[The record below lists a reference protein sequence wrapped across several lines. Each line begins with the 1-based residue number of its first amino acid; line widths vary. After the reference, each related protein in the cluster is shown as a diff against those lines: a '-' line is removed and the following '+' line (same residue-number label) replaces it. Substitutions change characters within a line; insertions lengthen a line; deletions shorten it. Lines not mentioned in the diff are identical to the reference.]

1 MGRRLIPEEVLAALN
16 LPPATVV
23 GQRVP
28 KKLLLENGAMTA
40 ADKRLINEGVE
51 ELRWTA
57 ALKPSTCGVPEFRD
71 VVREYLEIAVLHV
84 RLRSTKKVGRVIE
97 LIHRAVPYPVLLIEE
112 DADGR
117 QLSLAHKRLALNE
130 AAKVVVDGEPESVE
144 LGSANGEVAAAFLQ
158 ALSISRQPKG
168 TLYALYQGWLDTAL
182 ALKAAAITGKFTIH
196 DEASRLE
203 LRRHALRRVAE
214 LRDQITSLR
223 RDAAKASQMAR
234 QVYFNLQLRNLES
247 ELLQEQRGL

>member
-1 MGRRLIPEEVLAALN
+1 LTPEQLLAALN
-16 LPPATVV
+16 LPPAAVV

-28 KKLLLENGAMTA
+28 KKLLLENGAPTA

-57 ALKPSTCGVPEFRD
+57 VLKPSTCGVPEFRD
-71 VVREYLEIAVLHV
+71 AVREYLEIAVLHV
-84 RLRSTKKVGRVIE
+84 RLRSTTRVGRVIE

-117 QLSLAHKRLALNE
+117 RLSLAHKRLALNE
-130 AAKVVVDGEPESVE
+130 AAKVVLDGEPESVD
-144 LGSANGEVAAAFLQ
+144 LASANSEVAAGFLQ

-182 ALKAAAITGKFTIH
+182 ALKAAAITGQFTIH
-196 DEASRLE
+196 DEASRVE
-203 LRRHALRRVAE
+203 LRRRALHRVAE
-214 LRDQITSLR
+214 LQDRIAVLR
-223 RDAAKASQMAR
+223 REAVKASQMAR
-234 QVYFNLQLRNLES
+234 QVELNLQLRKLEG
-247 ELLQEQRGL
+247 ELVQEQGGL

>member
-1 MGRRLIPEEVLAALN
+1 LTPEQLLSALN
-16 LPPATVV
+16 LPPAAVV

-28 KKLLLENGAMTA
+28 KKLLLENGAPTA

-57 ALKPSTCGVPEFRD
+57 VLKPSTCGVPEFRD
-71 VVREYLEIAVLHV
+71 AVREYLEIAVLHV
-84 RLRSTKKVGRVIE
+84 RLRSTTKVVRLIE

-117 QLSLAHKRLALNE
+117 RLSLAHKRLALNE
-130 AAKVVVDGEPESVE
+130 AAKVVLDGEPESVE
-144 LGSANGEVAAAFLQ
+144 LASANGEIAAGFLQ

-182 ALKAAAITGKFTIH
+182 ALKAATITGQFTIH
-196 DEASRLE
+196 DAASRVE
-203 LRRHALRRVAE
+203 LRRRALQRVAE
-214 LRDQITSLR
+214 LQDRIAVLR
-223 RDAAKASQMAR
+223 REAAKASQMAR
-234 QVYFNLQLRNLES
+234 QVELNLQLRKLEG
-247 ELLQEQRGL
+247 ELVQEEGGL